1 MRILNHLKPEASV
14 ALVIPTPSTEDE
26 AISKKKI
33 SHLLMTSKM
42 QTILLNKL
50 AANGISLDDCS
61 VLAFSQ
67 IRHPQVDT
75 MTNDEFRCWQELLR
89 RDLEKLPN
97 CKLII
102 SVGEMPLRAL
112 ANVANISKYQ
122 GAPINCTLVANKLV
136 LPIDS
141 YTFAMGN
148 PDWFPLT
155 DFFLQKASRYK
166 SMTTKPWKTINTI
179 VTKDDIL
186 LEQEFLHADYEWLAF
201 DIECS
206 QYEMT
211 CIGFAKDERTAY
223 VIPLVHCY
231 GNRLG
236 RLLQTIQ
243 RILARQ
249 DTKKLAQNGNFDITY
264 LAYHYKI
271 SVANFAWDTML
282 AMHSMFPNL
291 PKDLGTLNAIFA
303 DEPYWKDDGKQW
315 RLSYDKVNWSQFFE
329 YNGRDTANLLTIRA
343 NQEQLLR
350 ARGTEATFQQEMALC
365 KPLIFM
371 ELIGVDID
379 QSKQQ
384 ELEAEAMRNIA
395 CWELYL
401 QTILGNLACNVRS
414 PKQLLKLLYTDL
426 KLPKRVRN
434 SKLSTDIDALVSLIP
449 FAPEIIKPIII
460 LKSWLK
466 ENSEYK
472 VKTNDDGKM
481 RTTFKPGGTLTG
493 RLSSSKSITGS
504 GCVLGDSMVFTK
516 TGWVAFEDYQTGM
529 ETLVWNHKTREY
541 SWEFPEKVVFDHDD
555 LMIKFSNLK
564 HECCYTQQHS
574 LPIVSRHLNTV
585 SSKPAVQFLGKEC
598 IIRASGKYTDGK
610 IDFPYIRLLVA
621 LHADGSYECG
631 KYRIAFKKSRKID
644 KFIQLCNELNVPYS
658 EQVARPGYRRFA
670 VDGVISKLIFS
681 YLGEQKIFGDWLL
694 TFTYDTL
701 LAFIE
706 ELAYWDSHK
715 RGKSYIFFSVK
726 QQDALWVQNIAHFT
740 NHTATFYKRAN
751 NTSLASYGKASSIY
765 AVNVKPNQT
774 VYNLPGCSST
784 YYHKGKVYCLITS
797 TGYFPCKT
805 NDKIVITGNTNFQN
819 RSKKLRQY
827 FVPDRQKNEI
837 MIQADYSKAES
848 WVVACLAQD
857 MKMLEALYGEDFHS
871 TNASNILGKPVT
883 KANYDDR
890 QLGKRISHACWTGE
904 AEVLTPSG
912 WLRLDQLDDTT
923 EIAVWDKDTNG
934 IHFERPSHMTRANY
948 SGKLHAL
955 NGTSYS
961 HLVTPNHRMIFHTY
975 DKQWRIEEASEF
987 VKRKSARLP
996 IAGVKVDSSHFID
1009 EAMLALAIA
1018 IQADGRL
1025 QCGKVRFRLKKE
1037 RKIARLLYWLKDIK
1051 YTSVIDNDKVT
1062 NIYINQSDIAPAM
1075 EMLNSNKTFN
1085 WEKFLS
1091 LPASLM
1097 TFVCNEVIHW
1107 DGNDSND
1114 GRNRLTYCS
1123 TIKSNVELIQTL
1135 SHLTGYQALLRKS
1148 SAVGKQD
1155 LYTVSFNARQLARL
1169 ESMAISTI
1177 DYTGQVYCP
1186 TVSTGAFLVR
1196 RKDKI
1201 QISMNSNY
1209 GMTAFL
1215 LQSVLLRDGYNYS
1228 IGQCQEFI
1236 ESYFMTYPKIRS
1248 NYHQWVQDEL
1258 RRDRT
1263 LTNAFGRK
1271 ITFWEPWGN
1280 SLFNAAYAWIP
1291 QGTVGDMTNKAL
1303 INIYETIPE
1312 VALKIQVHDS
1322 IVMTTNQDNLNQDL
1336 IDKITSCMVMPLT
1349 IKGITI
1355 NIPIDIEVG
1364 YNWYNLTDWNK
1375 FKEAI

>member
-50 AANGISLDDCS
+50 SANGISLDDCS
-61 VLAFSQ
+61 VLTFSQ

-122 GAPINCTLVANKLV
+122 GAPIDCTLAANKLV

-186 LEQEFLHADYEWLAF
+186 LEQEFLHTDYEWLAF

-236 RLLQTIQ
+236 RLLQIIQ

-315 RLSYDKVNWSQFFE
+315 QLSYDKVNWSQFFE

-343 NQEQLLR
+343 SQEQLLR

-379 QSKQQ
+379 KSKQQ

-426 KLPKRVRN
+426 KLPKRVRD

-504 GCVLGDSMVFTK
+504 G
-516 TGWVAFEDYQTGM
+516 
-529 ETLVWNHKTREY
+529 
-541 SWEFPEKVVFDHDD
+541 
-555 LMIKFSNLK
+555 
-564 HECCYTQQHS
+564 
-574 LPIVSRHLNTV
+574 
-585 SSKPAVQFLGKEC
+585 
-598 IIRASGKYTDGK
+598 
-610 IDFPYIRLLVA
+610 
-621 LHADGSYECG
+621 
-631 KYRIAFKKSRKID
+631 
-644 KFIQLCNELNVPYS
+644 
-658 EQVARPGYRRFA
+658 
-670 VDGVISKLIFS
+670 
-681 YLGEQKIFGDWLL
+681 
-694 TFTYDTL
+694 
-701 LAFIE
+701 
-706 ELAYWDSHK
+706 
-715 RGKSYIFFSVK
+715 
-726 QQDALWVQNIAHFT
+726 
-740 NHTATFYKRAN
+740 
-751 NTSLASYGKASSIY
+751 
-765 AVNVKPNQT
+765 
-774 VYNLPGCSST
+774 
-784 YYHKGKVYCLITS
+784 
-797 TGYFPCKT
+797 
-805 NDKIVITGNTNFQN
+805 TNFQN

-1025 QCGKVRFRLKKE
+1025 QCGKVRFRFKKE
-1037 RKIARLLYWLKDIK
+1037 RKISRLLYWLKDIK
-1051 YTSVIDNDKVT
+1051 YTSVIDNDQVT

-1135 SHLTGYQALLRKS
+1135 AHLTGYQALLRKS

-1228 IGQCQEFI
+1228 ISQCQEFI

-1322 IVMTTNQDNLNQDL
+1322 IVMTTDQDNLNQDL